1 MDNLV
6 LNLEINLKTIG
17 TNSYGLQKEIR
28 FCDLRNFFMFFI
40 FQVKMGGNK
49 AFYFLL
55 KNRQIHHD
63 CTIDICTKSSG
74 RKGNNC
80 SWQHSD
86 TAKKY
91 EFFPTYMQ

>member
-55 KNRQIHHD
+55 KNRQIPH
-63 CTIDICTKSSG
+63 KLSNK
-74 RKGNNC
+74 RKMKI
-80 SWQHSD
+80 Q
-86 TAKKY
+86 A
-91 EFFPTYMQ
+91 FPEIPS